1 MRQDVEIQM
10 ADGVARAGLFAP
22 AGPNATNSGVLL
34 YCDAFGPRRALYGM
48 AERLADAGYFVL
60 VPDLFY
66 RAAPYGPFGT
76 DAFGN
81 STTKAQLMALLQGT
95 TQAMTAS
102 DSGAFIAALEAA
114 GATGRIGTVGYCFG
128 GGRALTAAATYPE
141 KIAAAAS
148 FHGGNLA
155 SDAPDSPHTKVAFIR
170 GRVYVG
176 MAGTDNS
183 FPPAQSARLAEAL
196 REAGVDHILENYVGM
211 AHGWAVSDH
220 SVHDEK
226 GTERHW
232 KRLLE
237 FFGETLR

>member
-1 MRQDVEIQM
+1 MRQDVEIQT
-10 ADGVARAGLFAP
+10 AEGTATAGLFKP
-22 AGPNATNSGVLL
+22 AGPNATTAGVIL
-34 YCDAFGPRRALYGM
+34 YMDAFGPRPALYGM

-66 RAAPYGPFGT
+66 RAAPYGPFDT
-76 DAFGN
+76 NAFNNEATRGE
-81 STTKAQLMALLQGT
+81 LRALLQAT

-102 DSGAFIAALEAA
+102 DTAAFIETLAEA

-128 GGRALTAAATYPE
+128 GGRALTAAATYPDR
-141 KIAAAAS
+141 IAAAAS

-155 SDAPDSPHTKVAFIR
+155 SDAPDSPHTRAADIQ

-176 MAGTDNS
+176 MAGVDAS
-183 FPPAQSARLAEAL
+183 FPPAQSAKLAEAL

-220 SVHDEK
+220 SVHDES
-226 GTERHW
+226 GTARHW

-237 FFGETLR
+237 LFDETLR